1 MRRGDP
7 VDDVI
12 PRDTP
17 SRRRSD
23 GDARVEDID
32 QRLREREL
40 DELNRSGIR
49 HSQSAGNLSVL
60 MQTPRWSTLR
70 SRRSSTRA
78 IRATLSLMTGEFG
91 ALDAKKVP

>member
-60 MQTPRWSTLR
+60 MQTFRDGRPTL
-70 SRRSSTRA
+70 TPVERA
-78 IRATLSLMTGEFG
+78 LRATLSLMTGEFG